1 MWSLDAGK
9 FRDNVFFNTLLVQV
23 DIGVE
28 TE

>member
-1 MWSLDAGK
+1 MWSFDAGK
-9 FRDNVFFNTLLVQV
+9 FRDDIFFNTLLVKI